1 MSNSNSVAWVRGN
14 GSNASNSNCDLCV
27 EFSANVKLTNEQI
40 HTLCISAEL
49 CERTINA
56 GVTDAGKSYDQ
67 FTVVDGQ
74 ILLNG
79 VNVVFFQVKNSAGT
93 VNELRAHFESLSVS
107 DINPPKR
114 ARATSAQFAD
124 LLG

>member
-1 MSNSNSVAWVRGN
+1 MSNTIAWIRGN
-14 GSNASNSNCDLCV
+14 GTNNVGTSCDLCI
-27 EFSANVKLTNEQI
+27 ELSAEVSLTNEQL
-40 HTLCISAEL
+40 HTLCISAQL

-56 GVTDAGKSYDQ
+56 GVTSAGKSYDQ

-79 VNVVFFQVKNSAGT
+79 VNVVFFQVKNSGGT
-93 VNELRAHFESLSVS
+93 INELRAHFESLTVE

-114 ARATSAQFAD
+114 SRGTAKQFEE

>member
-1 MSNSNSVAWVRGN
+1 MSVNTVAWVRGN
-14 GSNASNSNCDLCV
+14 GQSSNGSCDLCI
-27 EFSANVKLTNEQI
+27 EFSADVTLTNEQI

-49 CERTINA
+49 CERTIAA
-56 GVTDAGKSYDQ
+56 GVAASGKSYDQ

-79 VNVVFFQVKNSAGT
+79 INVVFFQVKNSAGT
-93 VNELRAHFESLSVS
+93 ITELRDHFESLVVS

-114 ARATSAQFAD
+114 ARATASQFAD
-124 LLG
+124 LLS

>member
-1 MSNSNSVAWVRGN
+1 MSNTIAWIRGN
-14 GSNASNSNCDLCV
+14 GTNNVGSSCDLCI
-27 EFSANVKLTNEQI
+27 EFSADVELTDEQI

-49 CERTINA
+49 CERTITA
-56 GVTDAGKSYDQ
+56 GVTNAGKSYEA

-79 VNVVFFQVKNSAGT
+79 VNVVFFQVKNSAGSI
-93 VNELRAHFESLSVS
+93 NELRSHFESLTVG

-114 ARATSAQFAD
+114 ARATSAQFAEM
-124 LLG
+124 LG